1 MKRFFILW
9 AALHV
14 KIAHSLSK
22 LPELILLVCSCSPAE
37 TQIVATLTPGAGVP
51 CEPLGFIGSASSLEV
66 SHVQE
71 RSTAFEGGWLGKA
84 RSLHH

>member
-14 KIAHSLSK
+14 RIARSLSK
-22 LPELILLVCSCSPAE
+22 LPGLILLVCSCSPGE
-37 TQIVATLTPGAGVP
+37 TQIVVTLTPGARVP
-51 CEPLGFIGSASSLEV
+51 YVPLGSVGSASSLEV

-71 RSTAFEGGWLGKA
+71 RSTAFGGGWLGKA
-84 RSLHH
+84 RSLHR